1 MANHRFQFL
10 KWWRKLTRRE
20 WTIAAASLAIL
31 VFTLS
36 FISHSNNSAIPAND
50 LMIPFTPLS
59 NAQQKSAFCLDG
71 SLPGY
76 HLQKGF
82 GSGSDKWVLHIEG
95 GGWCNSVETCSFR
108 QTTKLGSSRF
118 MEHEVQ
124 FFGILSSDPSQNPD
138 FFDWNKV
145 KIRYCDGGSFSG
157 HPDSEFKNGTEF
169 FFRGQVIWEAV
180 MDELLSIGLSY
191 AKKAL
196 LSGCSAGGL
205 ATLIH
210 CDDFREIL
218 PKDANVK
225 CLVDAGFF
233 LNEKDVAGSP
243 TIERFYQDVVN
254 LQGVAKSL
262 KKDCTSRLEPYKC
275 FFPQEFISNIKTP
288 VFLVQPG
295 YDFWQ
300 IQNILVPR
308 SSDPHQS
315 WFRCKL
321 NINNCNSKQLEVLQ
335 DFRNS
340 LLKTLDGFHKNP
352 EGGMFINS
360 CFIHCQTWVTETWH
374 SPRSPKI
381 NNKIKSDPMFTMR
394 LRVRD
399 SKMDKRLVDAKTIA
413 EAVGDWYFNREEA
426 KHIDC
431 PFPCN
436 PTCYHM
442 NFTQG

>member
-1 MANHRFQFL
+1 MANHRFQSL

-20 WTIAAASLAIL
+20 WTIAAASLSIL
-31 VFTLS
+31 IFTLS
-36 FISHSNNSAIPAND
+36 LITHSNRYSNNSMTTPND
-50 LMIPFTPLS
+50 LIPFTPLS

-95 GGWCNSVETCSFR
+95 GGWCNSIETCSFR

-180 MDELLSIGLSY
+180 MDELLSIGLSN

-210 CDDFREIL
+210 CDDFRETL

-233 LNEKDVAGSP
+233 LNEKDIAGSP

-275 FFPQEFISNIKTP
+275 FFPQEFISNIETP

-308 SSDPHQS
+308 SSDPHRS

-381 NNKIKSDPMFTMR
+381 NNK
-394 LRVRD
+394 
-399 SKMDKRLVDAKTIA
+399 TIA

>member
-31 VFTLS
+31 VLTLS

-95 GGWCNSVETCSFR
+95 GGWCNSIETCSFR

-169 FFRGQVIWEAV
+169 YFRGQVIWEAV
-180 MDELLSIGLSY
+180 TDELLSIGLSY

-233 LNEKDVAGSP
+233 LNDKDVAGSP

-275 FFPQEFISNIKTP
+275 FFPQEFISSIKTP

-381 NNKIKSDPMFTMR
+381 NNK
-394 LRVRD
+394 
-399 SKMDKRLVDAKTIA
+399 TIA

>member
-1 MANHRFQFL
+1 MANHRFQSL

-20 WTIAAASLAIL
+20 WTIAAASLSIL
-31 VFTLS
+31 FFTLS
-36 FISHSNNSAIPAND
+36 FITHSNRYSNNSMTPPSD
-50 LMIPFTPLS
+50 LIPFTPLS

-95 GGWCNSVETCSFR
+95 GGWCNSIETCSFR

-180 MDELLSIGLSY
+180 MDELLSIGLSN

-225 CLVDAGFF
+225 CLVDA
-233 LNEKDVAGSP
+233 
-243 TIERFYQDVVN
+243 ERTLLEVPPLSDFIKM
-254 LQGVAKSL
+254 LL
-262 KKDCTSRLEPYKC
+262 TSR
-275 FFPQEFISNIKTP
+275 
-288 VFLVQPG
+288 V
-295 YDFWQ
+295 WQ
-300 IQNILVPR
+300 
-308 SSDPHQS
+308 
-315 WFRCKL
+315 K
-321 NINNCNSKQLEVLQ
+321 
-335 DFRNS
+335 
-340 LLKTLDGFHKNP
+340 
-352 EGGMFINS
+352 
-360 CFIHCQTWVTETWH
+360 
-374 SPRSPKI
+374 
-381 NNKIKSDPMFTMR
+381 
-394 LRVRD
+394 
-399 SKMDKRLVDAKTIA
+399 A
-413 EAVGDWYFNREEA
+413 
-426 KHIDC
+426 
-431 PFPCN
+431 
-436 PTCYHM
+436 
-442 NFTQG
+442 